1 MPTPTPCAA
10 SSALPGNSRT
20 WGRVSERASLRE
32 EGTGMRHRALGG
44 VGRLRYRW
52 WSSCALLVLA
62 CSGMAARLG
71 PPAWAASGLLL
82 QTTPVGLQP
91 IAVAIDGQTGLA
103 IVAASDATSVLAT
116 ATGQLLRRI
125 PGGVGYDPY
134 GASPHAVAVD
144 VTRARAFVANFN
156 RGYVSV
162 IDTRTGALVRTIRV
176 GAGPDALAV
185 DEGSGYV
192 FVANFGA
199 GTVSMLDTRSGR
211 VLRTIAVGHYPS
223 ALAVDPRTGEA
234 FVANAGSN
242 SVSIIDTHTRRLVG
256 TVPVG
261 QYPNAIA
268 AAGGRVLVTNQQ
280 DNTVSVLA
288 SR

>member
-10 SSALPGNSRT
+10 SSALLGNSWA
-20 WGRVSERASLRE
+20 WGRVSECASLGE
-32 EGTGMRHRALGG
+32 EGTSMRHRAPGG

-62 CSGMAARLG
+62 CSGMAASLG

-116 ATGQLLRRI
+116 ATGQLVRRI

-156 RGYVSV
+156 RGTVSV
-162 IDTRTGALVRTIRV
+162 IDTRTGVLVRTIRV
-176 GAGPDALAV
+176 GGGPAALAV
-185 DEGSGYV
+185 DEGSGHV

-199 GTVSMLDTRSGR
+199 GTVGMLDGGR
-211 VLRTIAVGHYPS
+211 G
-223 ALAVDPRTGEA
+223 
-234 FVANAGSN
+234 
-242 SVSIIDTHTRRLVG
+242 RLIR

-261 QYPNAIA
+261 QVPVAVA
-268 AAGGRVLVTNQQ
+268 VDAP
-280 DNTVSVLA
+280 
-288 SR
+288 